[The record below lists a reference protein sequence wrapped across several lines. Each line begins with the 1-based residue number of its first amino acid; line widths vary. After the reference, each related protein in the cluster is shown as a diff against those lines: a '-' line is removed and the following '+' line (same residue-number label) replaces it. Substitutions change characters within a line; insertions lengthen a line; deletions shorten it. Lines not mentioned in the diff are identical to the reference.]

1 MVAGRVR
8 LATILIAAALFG
20 CKGAQTSAAGVDG
33 SGPTSGAASAVA
45 SASPSSS
52 LDGGTRTENVADA
65 TLNNMPAFSVTLPAK
80 WKLQGVIM
88 QGGPTT
94 CDSYAFPVWRATSPD
109 GLSYVEQMPQMMW
122 AYGTGP
128 VPKVGCLPINGP
140 MSAQD
145 LLKYVSA
152 TLQVKYGASLPAPP
166 PGPQAPGTTSDSAAA
181 SVSYQNGSFAMSGKL
196 MTQVSCTTKNFPGFK
211 SILPGMASTPAGAV
225 TKCTAQL
232 AYFTAPASQFDAMM
246 KVWSATDM
254 GFHNNVAWGNAWVK
268 RYAEQGNKQNAAM
281 ITAAEAKTAAGNA
294 QIAHTMAVQQ
304 QEHDQFLQTMQE
316 GTDRSMANAAAI
328 ADSNHTM
335 AMDTVDYSLNQQ
347 TVMDPNTGAINK
359 VSSAASY
366 TWLDSSGKTSYQ
378 TNDPNANPNGV
389 MQGNWTKQQV
399 VHGDG
404 AQ

>member
-1 MVAGRVR
+1 MAAERLRITMVV
-8 LATILIAAALFG
+8 IVAALFG
-20 CKGAQTSAAGVDG
+20 CKGAQTSAAGVEG
-33 SGPTSGAASAVA
+33 SSSAPVAVSSAAAA
-45 SASPSSS
+45 AASSS
-52 LDGGTRTENVADA
+52 LDGGTRTENVLDA
-65 TLNNMPAFSVTLPAK
+65 TLNNMPAYSVVLPAK

-94 CDSYAFPVWRATSPD
+94 CDSYAFPSWRATSPD

-128 VPKVGCLPINGP
+128 LPKVGCLPINGP
-140 MSAQD
+140 MSAAD
-145 LLKYVSA
+145 LLKYISSM
-152 TLQVKYGASLPAPP
+152 LQVKYGASLAAPP
-166 PGPQAPGTTSDSAAA
+166 TGPQVPGTTSNSAAV
-181 SVSYQNGSFAMSGKL
+181 SVSYQNGSFAMLGKL
-196 MTQVSCTTKNFPGFK
+196 MTQVNCTTRNFPGFR

-225 TKCTAQL
+225 TKCIANV
-232 AYFTAPASQFDAMM
+232 AYFTAPASQYDAMI
-246 KVWSATDM
+246 KVWSSSDI

-268 RYAEQGNKQNAAM
+268 RYAQESNKQNAAM
-281 ITAAEAKTAAGNA
+281 ISAAEAKTAAGNA

-328 ADSNHTM
+328 ANSDHTM

-366 TWLDSSGKTSYQ
+366 TWMDSSGKTSYQ

-389 MQGNWTKQQV
+389 MQGSWTKQQV

-404 AQ
+404 TQ